1 MIRRSGWMFMSV
13 TALLA
18 APLATAHSAGATGQ
32 ARADAAP
39 AEAIARAEAKAAT
52 DLQVARQAIEKRAA
66 HVPAKALAKAEAQ
79 LQLTA
84 RRVDAG
90 AEAQGNTVVAKRL
103 ATEFGMSTEALLAEK
118 AALGVSWG
126 HLMIA
131 HALDANATTDV
142 TVEQLITMH
151 AEGMGWGRIAA
162 GLGIELGSAVSSVNA
177 EARVAQG
184 LAKADGRVSAMRG
197 EGARAGV
204 RGGVTAGLGAANGR
218 TGVGAGV
225 GVGIGR

>member
-1 MIRRSGWMFMSV
+1 
-13 TALLA
+13 
-18 APLATAHSAGATGQ
+18 ATGQ
-32 ARADAAP
+32 ARADAAQ
-39 AEAIARAEAKAAT
+39 AEAIARAEARAAT

-79 LQLTA
+79 LQSTA

-90 AEAQGNTVVAKRL
+90 AEAQGNAVVATRL
-103 ATEFGMSTEALLAEK
+103 ATEFGMSTQALLAEK
-118 AALGVSWG
+118 AALGASWG
-126 HLMIA
+126 QLMIA
-131 HALDANATTDV
+131 HALDANATTDL

-151 AEGMGWGRIAA
+151 ADGMGWGRIAA

-204 RGGVTAGLGAANGR
+204 RGGVTAGLGAAHGR
-218 TGVGAGV
+218 TGVGAGL
-225 GVGIGR
+225 GIGIGR